1 MAADLADDK
10 VCPTEEH
17 IAHMTAITFEDIYGT
32 EATGSNADKAVLK
45 TECMD
50 ACVAQRTDTAK
61 SYCCQA
67 DITPDAVDAPTTYTS
82 TCSLWSYNMNVFDAV
97 DKATDATTGF
107 QCAAANI
114 LAVTDESADADSSMN
129 LAISVA
135 TTMAITM
142 FMY

>member
-1 MAADLADDK
+1 MAAGRADDK
-10 VCPTEEH
+10 SCPTVEH
-17 IAHMTAITFEDIYGT
+17 IAHMTVITFEDGT
-32 EATGSNADKAVLK
+32 GVTGSNADKAVLK

-50 ACVAQRTDTAK
+50 ACVSERTDTAK

-97 DKATDATTGF
+97 DKATDATNGV
-107 QCAAANI
+107 QCASANI
-114 LAVTDESADADSSMN
+114 LAVTDESADADSSIN